1 MARRHAGAPRRAG
14 YAKRLVIMAKSP
26 DMGRVKRRLA
36 RGIGGSAATRFYR
49 SCLAH
54 TLLRLAPDPRW
65 RTVLAVD
72 PGRDVTTRFA
82 PLRKRV
88 VVVPQ
93 GEGDLGARMQRL
105 FKRLPPGPTLVVGSD
120 IPAIRPVHIAEAF
133 RLLAGA
139 DAVLGPAQDGG
150 YWLVGLKRRVP
161 TPFAGVRWSGPHAL
175 ADTLANLKDKRVAL
189 AAPLSDVDT
198 EEDFRL
204 GRACVERLILGPRR
218 HAYDATGHRP
228 PAGLHTPRRAD

>member
-1 MARRHAGAPRRAG
+1 MARRHAGRKRRVG

-88 VVVPQ
+88 ALVAQ
-93 GEGDLGARMQRL
+93 GEGDLGARMKRL
-105 FKRLPPGPTLVVGSD
+105 FRCLPPGPTLVVGSD

-133 RLLAGA
+133 RLLGGA

-150 YWLVGLKRRVP
+150 YWLVGLKRTRRVP
-161 TPFAGVRWSGPHAL
+161 APFAGVRWSGPHAL
-175 ADTLANLKDKRVAL
+175 ADTLANLKDKRVAV

-204 GRACVERLILGPRR
+204 GQACVERLILGPGNL
-218 HAYDATGHRP
+218 AS
-228 PAGLHTPRRAD
+228 